1 MSGKFAPKWR
11 KMGEVLSGP
20 NWRGWRVSGKCALK
34 WGIMVENLSGPIWGG
49 WRMSGKCGLKRRN
62 MGKSLGAYLW
72 RAAGVRKMCSQIA
85 KDGTKSLG
93 ANPGRAAGVREGG
106 VKWRKK
112 GENPSRPIWGGRRVY
127 GNVLSN
133 GEKWKKISRCQS
145 GEGGSCT
152 ESVIQKGK
160 EWSTTPAE

>member
-1 MSGKFAPKWR
+1 
-11 KMGEVLSGP
+11 
-20 NWRGWRVSGKCALK
+20 
-34 WGIMVENLSGPIWGG
+34 
-49 WRMSGKCGLKRRN
+49 MSGKCGLKRRN
-62 MGKSLGAYLW
+62 MGKSLGAYLG

-133 GEKWKKISRCQS
+133 GEIWQKISRGQSGEAGGCPESVLPNGDLCEKISVGQFGESDACPGMCSRMTKNGTKS
-145 GEGGSCT
+145 GEGGGCPENVFSIG
-152 ESVIQKGK
+152 EKWAKFSYG
-160 EWSTTPAE
+160 